1 MAINLNS
8 HMDLLMRVILSIV
21 VVIVI
26 FTFGSGV
33 LLDAAQN
40 FTAEVAGTGIGG
52 TVAALIVVLLVVLV
66 ITFGAVTLLA
76 NAFKSGKKGF

>member
-1 MAINLNS
+1 MVNLNQ
-8 HMDLLMRVILSIV
+8 HMDLLMRVILSVVLV
-21 VVIVI
+21 VVIFAI
-26 FTFGSGV
+26 GGGV

-66 ITFGAVTLLA
+66 ITFGAVSLLA
-76 NAFKSGKKGF
+76 NAFKHGKKGF